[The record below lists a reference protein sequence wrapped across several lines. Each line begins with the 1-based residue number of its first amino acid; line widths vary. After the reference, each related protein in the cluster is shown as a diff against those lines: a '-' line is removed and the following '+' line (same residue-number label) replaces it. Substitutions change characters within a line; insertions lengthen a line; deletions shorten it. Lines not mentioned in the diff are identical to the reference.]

1 MGEFT
6 QPLILTQYKSFPR
19 SMFEQVVESVI
30 LLFVAVDPIA
40 LIPIFASLTQG
51 LSKQEIKKVYIHASL
66 VSLGILS
73 AFWLFGASVLSVM
86 GISMSSF
93 KIIGGL
99 FLVAIAFQMVLEQ
112 RQERRQNT
120 ADVAL
125 DDESLQTLA
134 IFPIAT
140 PLIAGPG
147 AMTASLL
154 LAEERS
160 SDPIEVMINFS
171 PILII
176 VALAAIAM
184 WLSANLAKRVS
195 PTIIIVVQKIFG
207 ILLGAL
213 AIEFVV
219 SGIRESFNLIN

>member
-1 MGEFT
+1 
-6 QPLILTQYKSFPR
+6 
-19 SMFEQVVESVI
+19 MFDQVLENTI

-40 LIPIFASLTQG
+40 LVPIFASLTQG
-51 LSKQEIKKVYIHASL
+51 LNKKDVKRIYIQATI
-66 VSLGILS
+66 VSFFIL
-73 AFWLFGASVLSVM
+73 ALFYLFGTSVLDLM

-99 FLVAIAFQMVLEQ
+99 FLIAIAFQMVLEQ
-112 RQERRQNT
+112 RQSRRQHT
-120 ADVAL
+120 AEVAL
-125 DDESLQTLA
+125 DDESIQSIA
-134 IFPIAT
+134 IFPLAI

-147 AMTASLL
+147 AMTTALL
-154 LAEERS
+154 IAESNS
-160 SDPIEVMINFS
+160 SDPTQIIINFL

-176 VALAAIAM
+176 IILVAFAM
-184 WLSANLAKRVS
+184 WLSASLSAKVG

-219 SGIRESFNLIN
+219 AGVIESFKL